1 MDLTS
6 SAVFPGLSDF
16 SVALALAA
24 ILGFAAQIIRLPPL
38 TGFLLAG
45 FALNAMGMPASTEIA
60 EIAELGVILLLFTI
74 GLKLK
79 PSILARPEIWGSA
92 STHAILIITLF
103 SLLFYLAPVAVLAQL
118 GVSAPENIALLAF
131 ALSFSSTVF
140 AVKVLEERGGARSVD
155 GRTAIGILIF
165 QDILAVAFLT
175 FSTGKLPSI
184 WAFALIGLIA
194 LRPLLSYLL
203 ERAGSGELLPM
214 FGLFAAVVV
223 GATSFSLA
231 GLKPDL
237 GALILGM
244 MMADHRRAGDVA
256 DALFTLKE
264 VMLVG
269 FFLNIGLIGTVT
281 LEHLLLA
288 LVLVLMVPIKSALFF
303 FILSSFGLRARSSFL
318 AAASLSSY
326 SEFGLIVGAVAYQN
340 GWLASDALTVIALAL
355 AISFVGASVLNLNVN
370 RTYANLSGLLKRFER
385 INRRSSDQ
393 PLHTAGAQI
402 FVFGMG
408 RVGTGA
414 YDYLRARYGDNV
426 VAGIESNS
434 EKVASHREAGRNVF
448 LGDAA
453 DSDFWEGM
461 EAAGQDFRVVLLAM
475 PDHQVNMYA
484 LEQIKRSGFDGFI
497 AALAKYP
504 DDAEAL
510 RNGGAHCVFNMYAEA
525 GTGFAANVDQLI
537 ESSMSD
543 ISPKSPLS
551 SPT

>member
-6 SAVFPGLSDF
+6 SSLFDGISDF

-24 ILGFAAQIIRLPPL
+24 VLGFAAQMIRLPPL
-38 TGFLLAG
+38 AGFLLAG
-45 FALNAMGMPASTEIA
+45 FVLNAMGMPQSPLIEEIA
-60 EIAELGVILLLFTI
+60 DLGVILLLFTI

-79 PSILARPEIWGSA
+79 PSALARPEIWGGASA
-92 STHAILIITLF
+92 HAVTIIALF
-103 SLLFYLAPVAVLAQL
+103 SLLFYLAPVSMLAML
-118 GVSAPENIALLAF
+118 GVGSPAEIVLLAF

-175 FSTGKLPSI
+175 FSTGKLPSV
-184 WAFALIGLIA
+184 WAFALVGLIL

-223 GATSFSLA
+223 GATSFQLA

-237 GALILGM
+237 GALVLGM

-269 FFLNIGLIGTVT
+269 FFLNIGLIGVVT
-281 LEHLLLA
+281 FDHLILAIA
-288 LVLVLMVPIKSALFF
+288 LVLLVPIKSALFF
-303 FILSSFGLRARSSFL
+303 LILSRFRLRARSSFL

-326 SEFGLIVGAVAYQN
+326 SEFGLIVGAVAYEN
-340 GWLASDALTVIALAL
+340 GWLAGDALTVIALAV
-355 AISFVGASVLNLNVN
+355 AISFVGASILNLNVN
-370 RTYANLSGLLKRFER
+370 RAYANLSGTLKRFETVS
-385 INRRSSDQ
+385 RRSADQ
-393 PLHTAGAQI
+393 PLDTGSAQI
-402 FVFGMG
+402 LVFGMG

-414 YDYLRARYGDNV
+414 YDYLRERYGDHI

-434 EKVASHREAGRNVF
+434 DKVAGHREVGRNVF
-448 LGDAA
+448 VGDAA
-453 DSDFWEGM
+453 DSDFWERM
-461 EAAGQDFRVVLLAM
+461 EAAGKDFRVVMLAM

-484 LEQIKRSGFDGFI
+484 LQQIKRAGFGGFV

-504 DDAEAL
+504 EDVKAL
-510 RNGGAHCVFNMYAEA
+510 ENGGAHCVFNMYAEA
-525 GTGFAANVDQLI
+525 GAGFAASVDELLEGSIANLPAQ
-537 ESSMSD
+537 
-543 ISPKSPLS
+543 
-551 SPT
+551 

>member
-1 MDLTS
+1 MELTS
-6 SAVFPGLSDF
+6 SALYPGLSDF

-24 ILGFAAQIIRLPPL
+24 ALGFAAQFIRLPPL

-45 FALNAMGMPASTEIA
+45 FALNALGMPASPVIA
-60 EIAELGVILLLFTI
+60 EIADLGVILLLFTI

-79 PSILARPEIWGSA
+79 PSALARPEIWGGA
-92 STHAILIITLF
+92 SLHAVIIITLF
-103 SLLFYLAPVAVLAQL
+103 SLLFYLVPVAVLSQL
-118 GVSAPENIALLAF
+118 GVTGPTEIILLAF

-184 WAFALIGLIA
+184 WAFALIGLIL

-237 GALILGM
+237 GALVLGM

-256 DALFTLKE
+256 DSLFTLKE

-269 FFLNIGLIGTVT
+269 FFLNIGLIGAVT
-281 LEHLLLA
+281 LDHLLLA
-288 LVLVLMVPIKSALFF
+288 LALVLLVPVKSVLFF
-303 FILSSFGLRARSSFL
+303 LILSRFRLRARSSFL

-326 SEFGLIVGAVAYQN
+326 SEFGLIVGAVAYDN
-340 GWLASDALTVIALAL
+340 GWLAADALTVIALAV

-370 RTYANLSGLLKRFER
+370 RAYADLSHMLKRFETV
-385 INRRSSDQ
+385 NRRSGDQ
-393 PLHTAGAQI
+393 PLDTGGAEVL
-402 FVFGMG
+402 VFGMG

-414 YDYLRARYGDNV
+414 YDYLRARYGDRM
-426 VAGIESNS
+426 VAGIESNT
-434 EKVASHREAGRNVF
+434 EKVANHREAGRNV
-448 LGDAA
+448 LPGDAA
-453 DSDFWEGM
+453 DSDFWERM
-461 EAAGQDFRVVLLAM
+461 ESSGADFSVVMLAM

-484 LEQIKRSGFDGFI
+484 LEQIRRAGFGGFI
-497 AALAKYP
+497 AALAKYEE
-504 DDAEAL
+504 DARAL
-510 RNGGAHCVFNMYAEA
+510 ERGGAHRVFNMYAEA
-525 GTGFAANVDQLI
+525 GAGFAVSVDELI
-537 ESSMSD
+537 EATLTEPAQS
-543 ISPKSPLS
+543 
-551 SPT
+551 

>member
-6 SAVFPGLSDF
+6 SALYPGLSDF
-16 SVALALAA
+16 AVALALAA
-24 ILGFAAQIIRLPPL
+24 ILGFGAQFVRLPPL

-45 FALNAMGMPASTEIA
+45 FALNALGMPASPVIKEIA
-60 EIAELGVILLLFTI
+60 DLGVILLLFTI

-79 PSILARPEIWGSA
+79 PSMLARPEIWGGA
-92 STHAILIITLF
+92 TIHAVAVISLF
-103 SLLFYLAPVAVLAQL
+103 SLLFYLTPVAVLSML
-118 GVSAPENIALLAF
+118 GVAGPLEILLLAF

-165 QDILAVAFLT
+165 QDVLAVLFLT

-184 WAFALIGLIA
+184 WAFALVGLIL

-223 GATSFSLA
+223 GSTSFSLV
-231 GLKPDL
+231 GMKPDL
-237 GALILGM
+237 GALVLGM

-256 DALFTLKE
+256 DSLFTLKE

-269 FFLNIGLIGTVT
+269 FFLTIGLTGAVT
-281 LEHLLLA
+281 WELFLIALGLVA
-288 LVLVLMVPIKSALFF
+288 LVPVKSALFF
-303 FILSSFGLRARSSFL
+303 LILSRFKLRARSSFL

-326 SEFGLIVGAVAYQN
+326 SEFGLIVGAVAYEN
-340 GWLASDALTVIALAL
+340 GWLAADALTVLALAV

-370 RTYANLSGLLKRFER
+370 RAYANLSGILKRFETLD
-385 INRRSSDQ
+385 RRSADQ
-393 PLHTAGAQI
+393 PLDTGGAQI
-402 FVFGMG
+402 LVFGMG

-414 YDYLRARYGDNV
+414 YDYLRERYGDRV
-426 VAGIESNS
+426 VAGVESNS
-434 EKVASHREAGRNVF
+434 ERVASHREAGRNVL

-453 DSDFWEGM
+453 DSDFWERM
-461 EAAGQDFRVVLLAM
+461 EASGADFRVVMLAM

-484 LEQIKRSGFDGFI
+484 LEQIKRAGFGGFI

-504 DDAEAL
+504 EDAEAL
-510 RNGGAHCVFNMYAEA
+510 KKSGAHCTFNMYAEA
-525 GTGFAANVDQLI
+525 GAGFAASVDELI
-537 ESSMSD
+537 GAMSNK
-543 ISPKSPLS
+543 PAA
-551 SPT
+551 T

>member
-6 SAVFPGLSDF
+6 SALVPGISDF
-16 SVALALAA
+16 SIALALAA
-24 ILGFAAQIIRLPPL
+24 ILGFAAQMVRLPPL
-38 TGFLLAG
+38 AGFLLAG
-45 FALNAMGMPASTEIA
+45 FALNAMGMPASPLIA

-79 PSILARPEIWGSA
+79 PSALARPEIWGGA
-92 STHAILIITLF
+92 SVHAVTIIAIF
-103 SLLFYLAPVAVLAQL
+103 SLLFYLAPVSVLTLLDIGDPVQIL
-118 GVSAPENIALLAF
+118 LLAF

-184 WAFALIGLIA
+184 WAFALVGLVM

-237 GALILGM
+237 GALVLGM
-244 MMADHRRAGDVA
+244 MMAGHRRAGDVA
-256 DALFTLKE
+256 DSLFTLKE

-269 FFLNIGLIGTVT
+269 FFLNIGLIGAVT
-281 LEHLLLA
+281 LDHLLLA
-288 LVLVLMVPIKSALFF
+288 LALVLLVPVKSALFF
-303 FILSSFGLRARSSFL
+303 LILTRFRLRARSSFL

-326 SEFGLIVGAVAYQN
+326 SEFGLIVGAVALDN
-340 GWLASDALTVIALAL
+340 GWLASDALTVIALAV
-355 AISFVGASVLNLNVN
+355 AISFVTASVLNQNVN
-370 RTYANLSGLLKRFER
+370 RLYANLSEMLKRFETVT
-385 INRRSSDQ
+385 RRSGDQ
-393 PLHTAGAQI
+393 PLDTGSAQI
-402 FVFGMG
+402 LVFGMG

-414 YDYLRARYGDNV
+414 YDYLRRRYGDHL
-426 VAGIESNS
+426 VAGIESNAD
-434 EKVASHREAGRNVF
+434 KVASHREDGRNVF
-448 LGDAA
+448 VGDAA
-453 DSDFWEGM
+453 DSDFWERM
-461 EAAGQDFRVVLLAM
+461 EAAGQDFRVVMLAM
-475 PDHQVNMYA
+475 PDHHVNMYA
-484 LEQIKRSGFDGFI
+484 LEQIKRAGFGGFI

-504 DDAEAL
+504 EDVEAL
-510 RNGGAHCVFNMYAEA
+510 ENGGAHCVFNMYAEA
-525 GTGFAANVDQLI
+525 GAGFAARVDTLI
-537 ESSMSD
+537 EESMSEVVAQ
-543 ISPKSPLS
+543 
-551 SPT
+551 